1 MTLDDATL
9 VRTQR
14 ALRDY
19 SESERV
25 QDRQA
30 ASDGLSELVLLA
42 EINGD
47 GSLERLQEAWDVF
60 SLGFEGAAEAA
71 RILDEVATNQSR

>member
-9 VRTQR
+9 AKTQR

-19 SESERV
+19 SESERI

-42 EINGD
+42 EINGE

-60 SLGFEGAAEAA
+60 SLGFEGAPEAA
-71 RILDEVATNQSR
+71 RILDEVAANQAL